1 MEQKRLHHK
10 RSQGIEAK
18 IPKKELKSP
27 KLARK
32 IAELGKKKA
41 TSAALRKASRRTG
54 AVIVR
59 ASGANATATRTN
71 ATQA

>member
-18 IPKKELKSP
+18 IPKKEQKSP
-27 KLARK
+27 KLVRK
-32 IAELGKKKA
+32 NRGTGEKTA
-41 TSAALRKASRRTG
+41 TSAALRKDSRRTG
-54 AVIVR
+54 AVIVH